1 MSKTFQITAQNFL
14 AGLVTSL
21 LQLAYAFSFGGLIFD
36 GSLGPYL
43 AHGVAISLVS
53 AVALGIIVSW
63 KSGFKSAIAGP
74 DTNTATFQ
82 AAMMIS
88 LEPLLSKL
96 PQEQVLSVA
105 LSTLLVSGLVTGV
118 VLLLLGSKGMGKF
131 IRYIPF
137 PVVAGF
143 LASTGWLMAKG
154 SLKMVTGKNITLENF
169 HGLLAPE
176 HQLALLLTVIWAI
189 LLWIMTER
197 IKNPLLLPILMV
209 AAILSTH
216 TVLGLH
222 ILDEL
227 GINQEYLMMPSPA
240 NGESLS
246 NFLSLNY
253 LRPNLSGIKL
263 VCGDILSLVAIA
275 IITVLMN
282 TTSIE
287 IATDSD
293 VDLNHE
299 LRVHG
304 IANVTSALVGG
315 YAGNSSVSRSLVN
328 YSTGGRNRLSGYV
341 VAAVVIAVLITKID
355 IIGLIPKFVLA
366 GLLLQLGT
374 KLIWDWGWQSKSKIS
389 RSDWIIVII
398 LLALTSFIGFI
409 PALVFG
415 LVACCITFVINA
427 SAQNIVIGNYDLS
440 CRKSSLVRSDEENAV
455 FDKYGAQ
462 VKVLVLRGFL
472 FFGSAYS
479 LFMQAKEF
487 VNEQE
492 VKLLIIDMTQVSGF
506 DSSATAAVSKLKRFI
521 ADRNVEGIIIS
532 TQHRITT
539 ACRTQGWSFNQ
550 DIDDALIYGE
560 NILINAK
567 MINEGRQTM
576 SNWLSEICCGNK
588 DTSNHLFKLLK
599 LVEVS
604 ENQFICRAGEDSNTL
619 FFIEKGPVAV
629 YTNGDS
635 GEKLR
640 VRVFQDLTL
649 AGEMGFIMNTPRS
662 ADLEA
667 QDGSIVW
674 SLERTNYY
682 ELISSNPEAERHLL
696 SYIIKL
702 LSERLV
708 FSNREIS
715 ILRASAQDR
724 P

>member
-1 MSKTFQITAQNFL
+1 MSKSFQITAQNFL

-36 GSLGPYL
+36 GSLRPYL

-88 LEPLLSKL
+88 LDPLLSEL

-143 LASTGWLMAKG
+143 LASTGWLMAKC

-222 ILDEL
+222 IVDGLE
-227 GINQEYLMMPSPA
+227 INQEYLMMPSPA

-440 CRKSSLVRSDEENAV
+440 WRKSSLVRSDEENAV

-560 NILINAK
+560 NMLINAK
-567 MINEGRQTM
+567 MIKEGRQTM

-588 DTSNHLFKLLK
+588 DTSNLLFKLLK

-629 YTNGDS
+629 YTKGDS

-715 ILRASAQDR
+715 ILRAGAQDR